1 MGVPPLSRAKRVE
14 IIALACEGL
23 SQRAIAR
30 RASVGSTSVRRVL
43 GPLGGVIRASQ
54 LQMPAGEL
62 SLEDRI
68 DIWAGR
74 REGLSAAEVGRRVG
88 RHRSTICRELR
99 RCRVGQ
105 YRPFAAHRAAVAA
118 AARPK
123 PTKLASTP
131 ELLARVTA
139 GLEALWSPR
148 QISKVLAELYPGV
161 PSMNI
166 SHETI
171 YQSIYVQ
178 GRGELRR
185 ELARCLRSGRAARQR
200 QHRTATGQGKIPEM
214 VMISERPAE
223 IEDRAIPGHWE
234 GDLIIGKNQASAV
247 GTLVERSSRYVIL
260 LHLPN
265 GRTADKVRDAMI
277 DAIKHLPRQLCQSI
291 TWDQGSEMAGHKA
304 FTAATDIQVYFC
316 DPHSPWQRGSNENTN
331 GLLRQ
336 YLPKGTDL
344 SVHSSDD
351 LQRIADSLNDRPRE
365 TLGWATPRNT
375 LHQHLV
381 ALTA

>member
-1 MGVPPLSRAKRVE
+1 MGIPPLPRAKRLE

-23 SQRAIAR
+23 SQRAVAR
-30 RASVGSTSVRRVL
+30 RAGVGQSSVGRVL
-43 GPLGGVIRASQ
+43 RPLGGVIRASL
-54 LQMPAGEL
+54 LQAPAGEL
-62 SLEDRI
+62 SLEDRLE
-68 DIWAGR
+68 IWAGR
-74 REGLSAAEVGRRVG
+74 RDGLSGAEIGRRLG
-88 RHRSTICRELR
+88 CHRSTVCRELQ
-99 RCRVGQ
+99 RCPRGR

-118 AARPK
+118 GARPK
-123 PTKLASTP
+123 PTKLASNP
-131 ELLARVTA
+131 GLLAAVTA

-148 QISKVLAELYPGV
+148 QISKVLTELYPGV

-185 ELARCLRSGRAARQR
+185 ELARCLRSGRAARLR
-200 QHRTATGQGKIPEM
+200 NHRPQTGQGKIPDM

-234 GDLIIGKNQASAV
+234 GDLIIGKDGASAV
-247 GTLVERSSRYVIL
+247 GTLVERASRYVVL
-260 LHLPN
+260 LHLPD
-265 GRTADKVRDAMI
+265 GRTADKVSDAMVR
-277 DAIKHLPRQLCQSI
+277 AAAQLPGHLFQSV
-291 TWDQGSEMAGHKA
+291 TWDQGSEMASHKT
-304 FTAATDIQVYFC
+304 FTAATHIKVYFC

-336 YLPKGTDL
+336 YMPKGTDL
-344 SVHSSDD
+344 SVHTADD
-351 LQRIADSLNDRPRE
+351 LQQIADSLNDRPRE

-375 LHQHLV
+375 LHHFLV
-381 ALTA
+381 AQTA